1 MCVCVS
7 WLFPLFVLFNSA
19 ALAFVIEAEEE
30 EEEAVKEA
38 VEEAGEGQGAELRF
52 FRPLEDSCAPIEAES
67 EHNQIRT

>member
-1 MCVCVS
+1 M
-7 WLFPLFVLFNSA
+7 
-19 ALAFVIEAEEE
+19 
-30 EEEAVKEA
+30 KEA